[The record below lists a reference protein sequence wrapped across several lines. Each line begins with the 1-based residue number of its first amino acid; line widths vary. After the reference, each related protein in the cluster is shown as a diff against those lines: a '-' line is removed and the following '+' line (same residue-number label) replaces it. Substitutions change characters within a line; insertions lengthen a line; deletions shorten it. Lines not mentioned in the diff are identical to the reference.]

1 MGSDRVIPFAHPS
14 ERALADLLD
23 FYGIAWEYE
32 PRTFVLD
39 ADSDGN
45 LTSAFTPD
53 FYLPAFDTYLELTML
68 RQPLVTRKHRK
79 IRRLAERYP
88 DVDVKLLY
96 RRDVQRLTR
105 KYGLAAA

>member
-1 MGSDRVIPFAHPS
+1 MSEFAHPA
-14 ERALADLLD
+14 EHALADLLD

-32 PRTFVLD
+32 PRTFVLE
-39 ADSDGN
+39 ADRDGN

-53 FYLPAFDTYLELTML
+53 FYLPEFDTYLELTML

-88 DVDVKLLY
+88 DVTVKMLY
-96 RRDVQRLTR
+96 RRDVERLAR
-105 KYGLAAA
+105 KYGLTAAAA